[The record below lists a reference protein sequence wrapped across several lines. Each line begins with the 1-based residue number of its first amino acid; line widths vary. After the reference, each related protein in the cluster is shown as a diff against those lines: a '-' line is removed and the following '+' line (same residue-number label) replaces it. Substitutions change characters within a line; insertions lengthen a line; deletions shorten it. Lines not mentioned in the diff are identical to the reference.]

1 MIGKYLE
8 FEPYI
13 HGTLNTNYH
22 YHTNMPMRKVI
33 IEIEPYENT
42 KEAQKPMFTHISSYE
57 VLEVL
62 RVDHMKGLYVDLIEC
77 HLKEN
82 VSIDELDSIGNMDIL
97 SVIRS
102 EGDKHIC
109 LVLGHE
115 TEDANDIFSELNLIY
130 TAPSLISEDKVVV
143 SFISDQKDMMRFV
156 EIVKAHIGK
165 VVNMTFKKSTYE
177 KKVLLSVLTD
187 KQREIMTAA
196 YRYGYYDIP
205 KRIGSEQLSEKV
217 KISKPTLLEHL
228 RKAER
233 RILTEILA
241 GSPELN
247 E

>member
-1 MIGKYLE
+1 ML
-8 FEPYI
+8 
-13 HGTLNTNYH
+13 
-22 YHTNMPMRKVI
+22 MRKVVM
-33 IEIEPYENT
+33 EIEPYETT
-42 KEAQKPMFTHISSYE
+42 KEAQRSMFTHIRSYE

-62 RVDHMKGLYVDLIEC
+62 KMDHMKGLYVDLIEC

-115 TEDANDIFSELNLIY
+115 AEAATDVFRELNLIY
-130 TAPSLISEDKVVV
+130 TAPSLISEDRVIV
-143 SFISDQKDMMRFV
+143 SFISGQKDMMRFV
-156 EIVKAHIGK
+156 EVVKANIGK
-165 VVNMTFKKSTYE
+165 VVNMSFKQSTYE
-177 KKVLLSVLTD
+177 KKDILSVLTD

-205 KRIGSEQLSEKV
+205 KRISSEQLSEKV
-217 KISKPTLLEHL
+217 NLSKPTLLEHL
-228 RKAER
+228 RKAEY
-233 RILTEILA
+233 RIFTVMLA

-247 E
+247 K

>member
-1 MIGKYLE
+1 ML
-8 FEPYI
+8 
-13 HGTLNTNYH
+13 
-22 YHTNMPMRKVI
+22 MRKVI
-33 IEIEPYENT
+33 IEIEPYEGT
-42 KEAQKPMFTHISSYE
+42 KEAQKPLFTHIRSYE

-62 RVDHMKGLYVDLIEC
+62 KMDHEKGLYVDLIEC

-82 VSIDELDSIGNMDIL
+82 VSIDELTSIGNMDIL

-115 TEDANDIFSELNLIY
+115 SEEANDMGSELNLIY
-130 TAPSLISEDKVVV
+130 TAPSLISEDKIIV
-143 SFISDQKDMMRFV
+143 SFISGQKDMMRFV
-156 EIVKAHIGK
+156 ELVKANIGK
-165 VVNMTFKKSTYE
+165 VVNMSFKQSTYE
-177 KKVLLSVLTD
+177 KKEFLSILTD

-205 KRIGSEQLSEKV
+205 KGISSEQLSEKV
-217 KISKPTLLEHL
+217 NISKPTLLEHL

-233 RILTEILA
+233 RIFTEILA

-247 E
+247 R

>member
-1 MIGKYLE
+1 
-8 FEPYI
+8 
-13 HGTLNTNYH
+13 
-22 YHTNMPMRKVI
+22 MPMRKVI
-33 IEIEPYENT
+33 IEIEPYETT
-42 KEAQKPMFTHISSYE
+42 KEAQRPMFTHIRSYE

-62 RVDHMKGLYVDLIEC
+62 KMDHVKGLFVDLIEC

-97 SVIRS
+97 NVIRS

-115 TEDANDIFSELNLIY
+115 AEKATDVLSELNLIF
-130 TAPSLISEDKVVV
+130 TAPSLVSEDRVIV
-143 SFISDQKDMMRFV
+143 SFISGQKDMMRFV
-156 EIVKAHIGK
+156 QVVKAHIGK
-165 VVNMTFKKSTYE
+165 VVNMTFKQSTYE
-177 KKVLLSVLTD
+177 KKDLLSILTD

-205 KRIGSEQLSEKV
+205 KRISSERLSEKV
-217 KISKPTLLEHL
+217 DISKPTLLEHL

-233 RILTEILA
+233 RIFMEMLA

-247 E
+247 K